1 MVIGQ
6 EIYEG
11 EYVELT
17 GNLIKRGDGNL
28 IVKFE
33 TPVLFHGNVS
43 SYIIEDVGLTG
54 TNNSVRLED
63 ILNKKVS
70 IYGMAMEAHTIHHY
84 DDVMIVDGY
93 PNLKV
98 LEGTQVQRI
107 NYYSSNGDCTSYVL
121 PEYDKDVEIGG
132 QEYSADGQ
140 KRNSYTY
147 EYDEDGK
154 CIKEV
159 RYDPYGGKQLYFENE
174 YDSTKR
180 KIKSTIYNCHSGD
193 KTHWIEY
200 EYDSKGNCLNETW
213 YEISGKVSQRIEKI
227 YDDDTIRDEQ
237 NTNSLEVDVEDTVS
251 QIRNWYSETQSNIG
265 SLPCRIINDVIK
277 GYFDEDR
284 NFVKIVA
291 TKGYDN
297 LDFVREY
304 YFHEGEL
311 YFAFVYDGVDEQ
323 RLYFKDGQL
332 IRYIDNNG
340 NVFDTNDAISFMQF
354 AEELKIDM
362 EELKIELAD

>member
-1 MVIGQ
+1 MVTPDGSVYYWN
-6 EIYEG
+6 EFDYDEMRNKLRGRHFSDYGDMNYFYE
-11 EYVELT
+11 
-17 GNLIKRGDGNL
+17 
-28 IVKFE
+28 
-33 TPVLFHGNVS
+33 
-43 SYIIEDVGLTG
+43 
-54 TNNSVRLED
+54 
-63 ILNKKVS
+63 
-70 IYGMAMEAHTIHHY
+70 
-84 DDVMIVDGY
+84 
-93 PNLKV
+93 
-98 LEGTQVQRI
+98 
-107 NYYSSNGDCTSYVL
+107 
-121 PEYDKDVEIGG
+121 
-132 QEYSADGQ
+132 
-140 KRNSYTY
+140 Y